1 MMLCSLPVRNALS
14 RSRAIANQGSG
25 KSCRIS
31 FVSGTSTFRTF
42 SLTASRTTEVQA
54 NIDPARLKPVKA
66 QIIGKPYYITT
77 PIFYVNAVPHIGH
90 LQSMVLADVLAKW
103 YQWRHQGWSPPQI
116 FEASEMGEKANIQ
129 TQTQNKSKAKVIFA
143 TGTDEHGSKIQK
155 EAEKLAQSPRQLCD
169 RVSARFKDL
178 ADAAG
183 VEYTRFIRTTDSD
196 HIETVKALWNQLL
209 REGFIYKGTHSGWY
223 SVVDEAFYTQ
233 TQVKQS
239 EEDSKLM
246 VSIETGNLVEWT
258 EEENFK
264 FRLSLFQEPI
274 REWLKEHSAR
284 IVPYSRYQ
292 ATLQELDEGLQD
304 LSISRPKS
312 RLQWGIEVPNDSE
325 QTMYVWF
332 DALLNY
338 LTVSGYPWNG
348 ARSGGEEV
356 LGSWP
361 ADTQIIGKDI
371 IRFHAIFFPA
381 FLMALGLP
389 LPRQLVTHGH
399 WTVNMSKMS
408 KSKGNA
414 VDPFIA
420 LKTVGVEELRFFLTR
435 IGGNL
440 SKDVNWDDEV
450 LLEFRKKHLQSQYGN
465 YLSRVSAPSLLQ
477 RLIPEGQNEITI
489 PAPESFKSQDQEHL
503 LLLKTLAETVDT
515 HMARFEISKALTAI
529 LEMLES
535 SQRHWQSIAPWDKP
549 TLSKQQQEKGIALHV
564 KEEKLWRAMYVTIE
578 SCRIAALLSR
588 SVMPNKMDE
597 MLDVLN
603 IPKDERSFE
612 HAKKLRKQITLHR
625 FTEKI
630 NPLFPPLSTTA
641 KKVVKEGVEAA
652 KL

>member
-1 MMLCSLPVRNALS
+1 MLCSLTARHALYRWQSSSRLCERLNASTTRN
-14 RSRAIANQGSG
+14 
-25 KSCRIS
+25 
-31 FVSGTSTFRTF
+31 F
-42 SLTASRTTEVQA
+42 SLTAC
-54 NIDPARLKPVKA
+54 RLTSKEET
-66 QIIGKPYYITT
+66 QLIGKPYYITT

-103 YQWRHQGWSPPQI
+103 NQWRHKGWSPSKI
-116 FEASEMGEKANIQ
+116 LEAPENTG
-129 TQTQNKSKAKVIFA
+129 TAKVIFA
-143 TGTDEHGSKIQK
+143 TGTDEHGGKIQK
-155 EAEKLAQSPRQLCD
+155 AAEKLGESPRQLCD
-169 RVSARFKDL
+169 RVSKRFNDL

-183 VEYTRFIRTTDSD
+183 VEYTRFIRTTDTD
-196 HIETVKALWNQLL
+196 HIETVKTLWDQLL
-209 REGFIYKGTHSGWY
+209 RDGFIYKGTHSGWY

-246 VSIETGNLVEWT
+246 VSIETGNVVEWT

-264 FRLSLFQEPI
+264 FRLSLFEEPI
-274 REWLKEHSAR
+274 RTWLKGHSAR
-284 IVPYSRYQ
+284 IVPYTRYQ

-338 LTVSGYPWNG
+338 VTVSGYPWNG
-348 ARSGGEEV
+348 AKAGGEEV

-361 ADTQIIGKDI
+361 ADTQIVGKDI
-371 IRFHAIFFPA
+371 IRFHAIYFPA

-414 VDPFIA
+414 VNPFIA

-435 IGGNL
+435 VGGNL
-440 SKDVNWDDEV
+440 GKDVNWNDETLV
-450 LLEFRKKHLQSQYGN
+450 EFRKKHLQSNYGN
-465 YLSRVSAPSLLQ
+465 LLSRVLAPTLLQ
-477 RLIPEGQNEITI
+477 RLIPEGKDEVTI
-489 PAPESFKSQDQEHL
+489 SAPELLHLKDQEHL
-503 LLLKTLAETVDT
+503 RLLSPLADTVDIN
-515 HMARFEISKALTAI
+515 MAQFEISKALSAI
-529 LEMLES
+529 LHMLES
-535 SQRHWQSIAPWDKP
+535 SQRHWHSIEPWKKSIRDDE
-549 TLSKQQQEKGIALHV
+549 TN
-564 KEEKLWRAMYVTIE
+564 LWRAVYLTME
-578 SCRIAALLSR
+578 SLRIAALLSK
-588 SVMPNKMDE
+588 SVMPNKMNE
-597 MLDVLN
+597 MLDLLG

-612 HAKKLRKQITLHR
+612 HAKELRKEITLCR
-625 FTEKI
+625 SSKKVQ
-630 NPLFPPLSTTA
+630 PLFPGLSTTA
-641 KKVVKEGVEAA
+641 KTVVQKGAKAA